1 MGSYSC
7 CKFQYVEL
15 TLEEVGLEYIIVT
28 DSTGSAHWL
37 RLQMF

>member
-1 MGSYSC
+1 MDSYSC